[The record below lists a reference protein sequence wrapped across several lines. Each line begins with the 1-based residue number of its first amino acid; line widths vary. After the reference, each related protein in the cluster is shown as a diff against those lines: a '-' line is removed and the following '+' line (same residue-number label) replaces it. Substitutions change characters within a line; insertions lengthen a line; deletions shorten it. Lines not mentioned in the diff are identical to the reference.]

1 MNIPFAQQV
10 LLFDNKRL
18 DDNKATLK
26 TVNVRD
32 GDMIQ
37 VQNNQYISTAYFIPL
52 TVIESLTSW
61 VLFKTLEEIKA
72 IKTLWEASTLKR

>member
-26 TVNVRD
+26 SANVKD

-37 VQNNQYISTAYFIPL
+37 VQNNQ
-52 TVIESLTSW
+52 
-61 VLFKTLEEIKA
+61 
-72 IKTLWEASTLKR
+72 

>member
-52 TVIESLTSW
+52 TVIESLTS
-61 VLFKTLEEIKA
+61 
-72 IKTLWEASTLKR
+72 